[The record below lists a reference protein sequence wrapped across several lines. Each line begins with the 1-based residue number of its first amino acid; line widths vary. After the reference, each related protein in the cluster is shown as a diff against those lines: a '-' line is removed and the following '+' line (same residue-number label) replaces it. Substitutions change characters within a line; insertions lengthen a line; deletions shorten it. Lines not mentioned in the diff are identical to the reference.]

1 MSNKINICLVDKS
14 NKKIDQMNIVRPK
27 TYEELLN
34 QIKKGLKV
42 SPDEYTIF
50 YKNKNAEVIINGNN
64 EYNKSNDILFI
75 RKNETIMG
83 FSLLDDSDYKLT
95 ESTKSQLEE
104 EFNCNICK
112 EFIKI
117 EKPYFCHICQKIF
130 HHKCLEDWGKKRN
143 SFNEILNCPYCRNE
157 LPLEQWKEKM
167 DYEELIKQI
176 IALKEDNFKQTQL
189 IHSLKSTIRKL
200 KNNSEIN
207 KNKEELD
214 EYLQN
219 SFLLIKDIIYKIN
232 EISSYI
238 QQKSNDN
245 LINILP
251 LLSTDY
257 VKTSLDNISSLILG
271 ELENIQKYVKN
282 SQKKS
287 GDIAERIHEY
297 RKELNIKYFTT
308 EEGKQNIFGTE
319 FVRKN
324 RNSIELIIDG
334 KKNVLV
340 DSMQLKKGDNA
351 ITILIKNKLTNLSH
365 MFNGCSTLKN
375 ISELSYLDTRD
386 VTDFSFMFWGCSS
399 LNDIKPIENWNVTK
413 GKNFQSMFG
422 GCSSLE
428 DIRPLQYWNV
438 SNGNN
443 FSAMFYFCS
452 LLLNIKPLQKWNM
465 SNSTNVSGMFSKC
478 KSLSD
483 LKPIEKWDVSK
494 CNNFSAMFFECES
507 LSDLS
512 PLQRWNVSKG
522 NVFARMFCDTKTLS
536 NAELL
541 HAWKL
546 SKENFNSMFV

>member
-1 MSNKINICLVDKS
+1 MSNNINICLVDKS
-14 NKKIDQMNIVRPK
+14 NKKIDQMNIIRPK
-27 TYEELLN
+27 TYDELLN
-34 QIKKGLKV
+34 QIKRGLKI

-50 YKNKNAEVIINGNN
+50 YKNKDVEVIINGNY
-64 EYNKSNDILFI
+64 EYNKSKDTLFV
-75 RKNETIMG
+75 RKNETTMG
-83 FSLLDDSDYKLT
+83 FCLLDDSCETLN
-95 ESTKSQLEE
+95 ELTKSQIEDE
-104 EFNCNICK
+104 YSCNICK

-117 EKPYFCHICQKIF
+117 ENPYLCYICQKIF
-130 HHKCLEDWGKKRN
+130 HQKCLEDWGKKRN
-143 SFNEILNCPYCRNE
+143 TLNENLNCPYCRNE
-157 LPLEQWKEKM
+157 LPLEQWKEM
-167 DYEELIKQI
+167 DYEELKKQI
-176 IALKEDNFKQTQL
+176 KELKEDNSKQTQL

-200 KNNSEIN
+200 QNNSEVN
-207 KNKEELD
+207 KNKDEPD

-245 LINILP
+245 LINIIP

-271 ELENIQKYVKN
+271 ELEGIQKYVKN

-287 GDIAERIHEY
+287 GDIAEIIHEY
-297 RKELNIKYFTT
+297 RRELNIRYFTN

-324 RNSIELIIDG
+324 KNNIELIIDG

-365 MFNGCSTLKN
+365 MFNGCSTLRN

-413 GKNFQSMFG
+413 GTNFQSMFG

-452 LLLNIKPLQKWNM
+452 LMSNIKPLQNWNM

-541 HAWKL
+541 HSWKL

>member
-1 MSNKINICLVDKS
+1 
-14 NKKIDQMNIVRPK
+14 
-27 TYEELLN
+27 
-34 QIKKGLKV
+34 
-42 SPDEYTIF
+42 
-50 YKNKNAEVIINGNN
+50 
-64 EYNKSNDILFI
+64 
-75 RKNETIMG
+75 
-83 FSLLDDSDYKLT
+83 
-95 ESTKSQLEE
+95 
-104 EFNCNICK
+104 
-112 EFIKI
+112 
-117 EKPYFCHICQKIF
+117 
-130 HHKCLEDWGKKRN
+130 
-143 SFNEILNCPYCRNE
+143 
-157 LPLEQWKEKM
+157 M

-176 IALKEDNFKQTQL
+176 IALKEDNSKQTQQ
-189 IHSLKSTIRKL
+189 IHDLKSTIRKL
-200 KNNSEIN
+200 NNNSEIN

-245 LINILP
+245 LKNILP

-282 SQKKS
+282 SQKKG

-297 RKELNIKYFTT
+297 RKELNIKYFTM

-324 RNSIELIIDG
+324 RNNIELIIDG

-340 DSMQLKKGDNA
+340 DSMQLKKGDNT
-351 ITILIKNKLTNLSH
+351 ITILFKNKLTNLSH

-522 NVFARMFCDTKTLS
+522 NVFARMFCDTNALS

-541 HAWKL
+541 HTWKL